1 MLEMICDQFLQQNYD
16 LYLIHE
22 TMLDDEN
29 QKRKNL
35 ADGFQDRMKGLSDK
49 INEQKAERQKAFEE
63 NTAIRETIA
72 KAVDDYKV
80 KEENYK
86 KKMEE
91 FNTKI

>member
-1 MLEMICDQFLQQNYD
+1 
-16 LYLIHE
+16 
-22 TMLDDEN
+22 MLDDEN

-72 KAVDDYKV
+72 
-80 KEENYK
+80 
-86 KKMEE
+86 
-91 FNTKI
+91 